1 MKAIIV
7 ALEDEFPIELMEELE
22 NKDDFNV
29 FYTGVGKVNAT
40 ILSMLAVANPET
52 EVIINF
58 GTAGC
63 LDKSMEGK
71 LHRVG
76 VVRQRDMDARPQ
88 AELGVT
94 PFEETQ
100 FKGDIKV
107 NDSKVVLSTGD
118 NFVMEKPELDSH
130 LVDMEGYAIAKVAGA
145 FQKTSYYHEVC
156 LIWQTKMRQLI
167 GKQIVLKARNY
178 SRVSKRKS
186 WIVLIF
192 ME

>member
-29 FYTGVGKVNAT
+29 FYTGVGKINAT

-63 LDKSMEGK
+63 LDKGMEGK

-88 AELGVT
+88 ADLGVT

-100 FKGDIKV
+100 FNGDIKV

-145 FQKTSYYHEVC
+145 FQKPVIIMKYASDMADENAATDWEANRAKGAKLFLEY
-156 LIWQTKMRQLI
+156 
-167 GKQIVLKARNY
+167 LKENHG
-178 SRVSKRKS
+178 
-186 WIVLIF
+186 
-192 ME
+192 